1 MNLSEEDK
9 LAFSRRCPEHEA
21 GYTMQFASPT
31 SPNIQVR
38 KNLQLIID
46 MNTDYNIFTWE
57 SWN

>member
-1 MNLSEEDK
+1 MNLTEEDR
-9 LAFSRRCPEHEA
+9 LAFSRRRPEHEA

-38 KNLQLIID
+38 KNMQLIID

-57 SWN
+57 S